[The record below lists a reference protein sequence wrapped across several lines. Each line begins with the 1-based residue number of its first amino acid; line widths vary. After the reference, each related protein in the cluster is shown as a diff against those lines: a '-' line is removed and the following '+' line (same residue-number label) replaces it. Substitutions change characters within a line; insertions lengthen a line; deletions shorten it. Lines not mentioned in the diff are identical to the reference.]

1 MRKCANISPYM
12 RRLLVI
18 YDFATA
24 LLRIYLYMMKIWFS
38 FLSVYLII
46 EIVFAAIV
54 LLLHKKKFFFSMRGG
69 TGHLLPAAHPLLPA
83 ADCSNFASVSLLC
96 HQSCPGIVHI
106 LDSTLKINKNIR
118 SINADIWK
126 VKKKHTGTFF

>member
-54 LLLHKKKFFFSMRGG
+54 LLLHKKSFFSSLRGG

-96 HQSCPGIVHI
+96 HQSCPGEVWGGDIHI
-106 LDSTLKINKNIR
+106 LNSRTLKMNRNIR

-126 VKKKHTGTFF
+126 G